1 MAKTMNFAEL
11 FGKHPFKPMKR
22 HMKLAV
28 ACANCLPGAL
38 EAFFAD
44 DKVALR
50 EARDKIVQLEK
61 DADAIF
67 AEIQDRLPST
77 VFTPVARRDLLDV
90 LEMQEAIADRSE
102 DIVGLLMDL
111 PLEVPEEMA
120 ASLLRLTRR
129 CVEATEEAREIVKLI
144 DLLLNT
150 GFKGPNVEVM
160 KEKIQD
166 VLVIETDADTIC
178 NGLSHE
184 LFAHCKEMD
193 AVSVIF
199 LYKLI
204 GWIDDLAD
212 YSETL
217 AIRARIVL
225 AR

>member
-1 MAKTMNFAEL
+1 MAAKMNFGEL

-28 ACANCLPGAL
+28 ACAHCLPGAV
-38 EAFFAD
+38 EAFLAG

-50 EARDKIVQLEK
+50 EARDQIAQLEK

-67 AEIQDRLPST
+67 AEIQDRLPAS

-90 LEMQEAIADRSE
+90 LEMQEAIADRCE

-120 ASLLRLTRR
+120 SSILRLTHR

-166 VLVIETDADTIC
+166 VLIIETDADTIC
-178 NGLSHE
+178 NGISHE
-184 LFAHCKEMD
+184 LFLHTKDMD
-193 AVSVIF
+193 AVAVIF
-199 LYKLI
+199 LYKLV

-212 YSETL
+212 YSEKL

>member
-1 MAKTMNFAEL
+1 MATTMNFAKL

-28 ACANCLPGAL
+28 ACADLVPDAL
-38 EAFFAD
+38 QAFID
-44 DKVALR
+44 GDSIKLR
-50 EARDKIVQLEK
+50 ECKDQIGKLER

-67 AEIQDRLPST
+67 AEIQNRLPTSI
-77 VFTPVARRDLLDV
+77 FTPVARHDLLDV

-102 DIVGLLMDL
+102 DIAGLLMDL
-111 PLEVPEEMA
+111 PLQVPVEMQG
-120 ASLLRLTRR
+120 SMMRLARR
-129 CVEATEEAREIVKLI
+129 CVEAVSEAREIVKMI

-178 NGLSHE
+178 NEISHE

-212 YSETL
+212 YSEQL
-217 AIRARIVL
+217 AIRARILL

>member
-1 MAKTMNFAEL
+1 MATTMNFAKL

-28 ACANCLPGAL
+28 ACAAGVPDAL
-38 EAFFAD
+38 QAFVD
-44 DKVALR
+44 GDKIKLR
-50 EARDKIVQLEK
+50 EAKDQIVKLER

-67 AEIQDRLPST
+67 AEIQDRLPSSI
-77 VFTPVARRDLLDV
+77 FTPVARRDLLDV

-111 PLEVPEEMA
+111 PLTVPPEMGD
-120 ASLLRLTRR
+120 SLIRLARR
-129 CVEATEEAREIVKLI
+129 CVEATDEAREIVKMI

-166 VLVIETDADTIC
+166 VLLIETDADTIC
-178 NGLSHE
+178 NEISHE
-184 LFAHCKEMD
+184 LFAHCQEMD

-212 YSETL
+212 YSEQL
-217 AIRARIVL
+217 AIRARILL